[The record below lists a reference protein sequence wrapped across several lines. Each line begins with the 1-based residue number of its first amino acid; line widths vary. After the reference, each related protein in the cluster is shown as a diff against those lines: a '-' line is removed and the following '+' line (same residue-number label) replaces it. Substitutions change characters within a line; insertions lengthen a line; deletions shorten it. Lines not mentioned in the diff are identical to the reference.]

1 MVVVVDVDGGG
12 GGRRHRPLFLIKKLC
27 PLEEGSQ
34 TEEFGTDFNGLSVRQ
49 NLRPIR
55 RENRNRLLDFGGKK
69 FKIEIID
76 SSSWREEIQ
85 NRNRLS
91 V

>member
-1 MVVVVDVDGGG
+1 MVVVVDVDGSG
-12 GGRRHRPLFLIKKLC
+12 GGRRHRPLFLMKKLC

-55 RENRNRLLDFGGKK
+55 REEIQNRNRLLDFGGKK
-69 FKIEIID
+69 FKI
-76 SSSWREEIQ
+76 Q
-85 NRNRLS
+85 NRNNRLLDLAGRDS
-91 V
+91 K